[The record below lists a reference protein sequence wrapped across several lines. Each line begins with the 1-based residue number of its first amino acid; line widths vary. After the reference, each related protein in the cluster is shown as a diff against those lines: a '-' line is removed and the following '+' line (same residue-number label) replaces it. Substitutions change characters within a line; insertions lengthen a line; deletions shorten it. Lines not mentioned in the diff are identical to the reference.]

1 MSDALAALEQDI
13 KRGQAIKRLLDE
25 PEIAAALAECRR
37 RIIERWE
44 QAKTPT
50 DREALHAELRGLMG
64 FHTRL
69 TELVNTGEH
78 AASEANRAKARS
90 PR

>member
-1 MSDALAALEQDI
+1 MDALASLDQDI
-13 KRGQAIKRLLDE
+13 KRGQAVKRLLDE

-44 QAKTPT
+44 QARTPT
-50 DREALHAELRGLMG
+50 DREALHAELRGLVG

-69 TELVNTGEH
+69 TELVNAGEH
-78 AASEANRAKARS
+78 AASEVTRAKARNL
-90 PR
+90 R